1 LSYFEGGARVPYIV
15 SWPARWPRG
24 VVDTRNVSH
33 LDLAPTILA
42 AAGVRSDVTFDGVDL
57 TPRVQ
62 RDRADETIHETLFW
76 RTGPEFAVLKG
87 DWKLLSNTRP
97 GAFPWLF
104 DLGTDPGERRMLTF
118 ANREVVADL
127 QRRYREWEAQMRPP
141 AWQPKQILQVFQCGR
156 ISFHEQ

>member
-1 LSYFEGGARVPYIV
+1 M
-15 SWPARWPRG
+15 
-24 VVDTRNVSH
+24 
-33 LDLAPTILA
+33 
-42 AAGVRSDVTFDGVDL
+42 
-57 TPRVQ
+57 Q
-62 RDRADETIHETLFW
+62 RDRAAETIHETLFW

-87 DWKLLSNTRP
+87 NWKLLSNTRP

-104 DLGTDPGERRMLTF
+104 DLAADPGEQRTLTF

-141 AWQPKQILQVFQCGR
+141 AWQPKQIIQVFQCGR